1 MLSASS
7 AKNWKVFAAFFV
19 VTGALSAIWIG
30 RHDFSDEILLPPLR
44 HTAQLAFALYILILV
59 ARPLQQILR
68 EQWTAKLLRNR
79 RSMGVA
85 LTAVMTAHLGLIAYR
100 FGSQPEL
107 TYPLLNLIVGGV
119 AYALLYLM
127 FITSFDGPTKAL
139 GPKRWKLLHRTGLI
153 WAGVIFGLPRNLE
166 HALTWDYWKFG
177 IWFVLAILIRI
188 TAWQLSRRRDNQRSP
203 A

>member
-1 MLSASS
+1 MISASS
-7 AKNWKVFAAFFV
+7 LRNWKVFAAFFV

-30 RHDFSDEILLPPLR
+30 IHEFDDEIILRPLR
-44 HTAQLAFALYILILV
+44 HTAQLAFVLYILILV

-68 EQWTAKLLRNR
+68 ESWTAKILRNR
-79 RSMGVA
+79 RLMGVA
-85 LTAVMTAHLGLIAYR
+85 LTSVMTVHLGLIAYR

-107 TYPLLNLIVGGV
+107 TYPLLNLIVGGG
-119 AYALLYLM
+119 AYAVLYLM

-139 GPKRWKLLHRTGLI
+139 GPKRWKFLHRFGLVY
-153 WAGVIFGLPRNLE
+153 AALIFGLPRNLE

-177 IWFVLAILIRI
+177 IPFVIALIIRV
-188 TAWQLSRRRDNQRSP
+188 TAWQLSRRRDSLRSP